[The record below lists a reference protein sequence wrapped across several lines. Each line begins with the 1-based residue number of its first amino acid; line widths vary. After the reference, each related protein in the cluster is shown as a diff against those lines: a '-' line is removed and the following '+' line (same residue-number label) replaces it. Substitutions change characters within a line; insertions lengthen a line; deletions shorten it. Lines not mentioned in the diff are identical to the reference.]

1 MPFNLAELRD
11 HLPPD
16 SCIWRGDGSDWLL
29 NLSQMTDDV
38 LLPESNFI
46 EPVGRL
52 LQSIVALQSEVNA
65 ERAAQTPPLP
75 PVTLVQKTIS
85 TSAAGNPVHEFVIK
99 IEEKSTFAEVVD
111 PTA

>member
-1 MPFNLAELRD
+1 MVFNLASLRD

-16 SCIWRGDGSDWLL
+16 ATIWRGDGSDWLL
-29 NLSQMTDDV
+29 NLSQLTDDV
-38 LLPESNFI
+38 LTPESRFI

-52 LQSIVALQSEVNA
+52 LQAIVGLQADINA
-65 ERAAQTPPLP
+65 ERAAQDPPLP
-75 PVTLVQKTIS
+75 PVTMVTKTITAS
-85 TSAAGNPVHEFVIK
+85 PSGNPVHTFTIA